1 MFFILTLLFIIMD
14 LFSKYLFNLFL
25 KQEIFLVWNF
35 ASLKLIKNPGIAFSM
50 PISGLILKVLTVLII
65 AFLTYYFFKFEKKNK
80 NNIMILTYS
89 LILGWAIWNWIERI
103 FFNQVTD
110 FLKIKNFAVMNFWDI
125 FITIWTII
133 LIFFYN
139 KIWTKK
145 EK

>member
-25 KQEIFLVWNF
+25 KQEIFLVGNF

-89 LILGWAIWNWIERI
+89 LILGGAIGNGIERI

-110 FLKIKNFAVMNFWDI
+110 FLKIKNFAVMNFGDI
-125 FITIWTII
+125 FITIGTII

-139 KIWTKK
+139 KIGTKK